1 MMAYT
6 WQGEVLAVQLDEL
19 VRRACAETLLLGKVI
34 VLVQSAFACF
44 RVLDHDEKRAAINTT
59 WNAIMHFLSLARPQR
74 SLASSTSP
82 SAIASAWTHVQASQR
97 AFLLQQV

>member
-44 RVLDHDEKRAAINTT
+44 RVLDHDEKRAAIN
-59 WNAIMHFLSLARPQR
+59 AA
-74 SLASSTSP
+74 
-82 SAIASAWTHVQASQR
+82 
-97 AFLLQQV
+97 